1 MEKKFNYKFFKFA
14 QMNIDE
20 ETGEILDDTPPKD
33 FEQTFA
39 HDKDVIDLGNP
50 EDIAY
55 LRSIGSPLPDM
66 IEGYMSRPDTDKK
79 PFEMKFGSKTLII
92 PNKLGLYYFISNNKL
107 AKFAFLTPEQ
117 VESNEA
123 RARQFFQKA
132 TLSHT
137 PRPRSATVQLTY
149 SSESGSGKGSDI
161 VRRIAIIPKLEQL
174 LKDPKMTE
182 YDPLLTTKESHQLGF
197 NVDVLRS
204 IFDDDFFKQAYA
216 QGMIDKKDVPMI
228 KGKQKLLRDFK
239 AAKRTRP
246 ESLPSMQQMIAMIIK
261 GTERKFEYDKIH
273 SVQMDKSGGN
283 WYPGDIGSLIR
294 KAIS

>member
-1 MEKKFNYKFFKFA
+1 MGKSFNLNSFRFA
-14 QMNIDE
+14 QMKIDE
-20 ETGEILDDTPPKD
+20 ETGEILEEEAPKD
-33 FEQTFA
+33 FHQSFA
-39 HDKDVIDLGNP
+39 HDKYLIDLGNP

-79 PFEMKFGSKTLII
+79 PFEMKCGSKTLII
-92 PNKLGLYYFISNNKL
+92 PNKLGLYYFISHNKL
-107 AKFAFLTPEQ
+107 AKFAFLTPDQ
-117 VESNEA
+117 VQANEL

-149 SSESGSGKGSDI
+149 SSESGSGKDSDQ

-174 LKDPKMTE
+174 LKDPKMTD

-197 NVDVLRS
+197 NIDILRA
-204 IFDDDFFKQAYA
+204 IFDDEYFKQAFA
-216 QGMIDKKDVPMI
+216 EGLIERKDIPMI
-228 KGKQKLLRDFK
+228 KGKQKLLRDFRT
-239 AAKRTRP
+239 AKRTRP
-246 ESLPSMQQMIAMIIK
+246 ESLPSMQQIIAMIVK

-273 SVQMDKSGGN
+273 SASMDKSGGN
-283 WYPGDIGSLIR
+283 WYPGDIASLIK

>member
-1 MEKKFNYKFFKFA
+1 MSKSFNLNSFRIA
-14 QMNIDE
+14 QMKIDE
-20 ETGEILDDTPPKD
+20 ETGEILEEEAPKD
-33 FEQTFA
+33 FQQTFA
-39 HDKDVIDLGNP
+39 HDKDVIDLGNAD
-50 EDIAY
+50 DIAY

-92 PNKLGLYYFISNNKL
+92 PNRLGLYYFISDNKL
-107 AKFAFLTPEQ
+107 AKFAFLTPDQ
-117 VESNEA
+117 VQANES

-149 SSESGSGKGSDI
+149 SSESGSGKGSDK

-174 LKDPKMTE
+174 LRDPKMTD

-197 NVDVLRS
+197 NIDILRA
-204 IFDDDFFKQAYA
+204 IFDDEYFKQAFA
-216 QGMIDKKDVPMI
+216 EGLIERKDIPMI
-228 KGKQKLLRDFK
+228 KGKQKLLRDFRT
-239 AAKRTRP
+239 AKRTRP
-246 ESLPSMQQMIAMIIK
+246 ESLPSMQQIIAMIVK

-273 SVQMDKSGGN
+273 SVSMDKSGGN
-283 WYPGDIGSLIR
+283 WYPGDIASLIK

>member
-1 MEKKFNYKFFKFA
+1 MSKSFNLNSFRIA
-14 QMNIDE
+14 QMKIDE
-20 ETGEILDDTPPKD
+20 ETGEISEEEVPKD
-33 FEQTFA
+33 FQQTFA
-39 HDKDVIDLGNP
+39 HDRYRIDLGNP

-55 LRSIGSPLPDM
+55 LRLIGSPLPDM

-92 PNKLGLYYFISNNKL
+92 PNKLGLYYFISDNKL
-107 AKFAFLTPEQ
+107 AKFAFLTPDQ
-117 VESNEA
+117 VQANES

-149 SSESGSGKGSDI
+149 SSESGSGKGSDK

-174 LKDPKMTE
+174 LRDPKMTD

-197 NVDVLRS
+197 NIDILRA
-204 IFDDDFFKQAYA
+204 IFDDEYFKQAFA
-216 QGMIDKKDVPMI
+216 EGLIERKDIPMI
-228 KGKQKLLRDFK
+228 KGKQKLLRDFRT
-239 AAKRTRP
+239 AKRTRP
-246 ESLPSMQQMIAMIIK
+246 ESLPSMQQIIAMIVK

-273 SVQMDKSGGN
+273 SASMDKSGGN
-283 WYPGDIGSLIR
+283 WYPGDIASLIK

>member
-1 MEKKFNYKFFKFA
+1 MSKSFNLNSFRIA
-14 QMNIDE
+14 QMKIDE
-20 ETGEILDDTPPKD
+20 ETGEILEEEVPKD
-33 FEQTFA
+33 FQQTFA
-39 HDKDVIDLGNP
+39 HDKDVIDLGNAD
-50 EDIAY
+50 DIAY

-92 PNKLGLYYFISNNKL
+92 PNKLGLYYFISSNKL
-107 AKFAFLTPEQ
+107 AKFAFLTPDQ
-117 VESNEA
+117 VQTNES

-149 SSESGSGKGSDI
+149 SSESGSGKGSDK

-174 LKDPKMTE
+174 LRDPKMTD

-197 NVDVLRS
+197 NIDILRA
-204 IFDDDFFKQAYA
+204 IFDDEYFKQAFA
-216 QGMIDKKDVPMI
+216 EGLIERKDIPMI
-228 KGKQKLLRDFK
+228 KGKQKLLRDFRT
-239 AAKRTRP
+239 AKRTRP
-246 ESLPSMQQMIAMIIK
+246 ESLPSMQQIIAMIVK

-273 SVQMDKSGGN
+273 SASMDKSGGN
-283 WYPGDIGSLIR
+283 WYPGDIASLIK